1 MPLSIKDDLP
11 DIIPTY
17 LSGIFIARPQK
28 TIVGTK
34 GYNLYSEICTNRS
47 LCFINRRRCEICLLY
62 IINCQ

>member
-28 TIVGTK
+28 TIVGIK
-34 GYNLYSEICTNRS
+34 GYNLYSEIEKRS
-47 LCFINRRRCEICLLY
+47 APIDPL
-62 IINCQ
+62 

>member
-34 GYNLYSEICTNRS
+34 GYNLYSEIEKRS
-47 LCFINRRRCEICLLY
+47 APIDPFVL
-62 IINCQ
+62 